1 MTTVLIVHCQS
12 NKKECLHVH
21 VHFPQ
26 ERHDAAV
33 KEGWE
38 YAPLGSESFHL
49 TEGLF
54 DFTRRRRYIRKL
66 VNEVPGARAVFT
78 FTEMKDKSSGDE
90 ERKEQVPHAH
100 MEFKGEET
108 PFWLTFYVI
117 L

>member
-78 FTEMKDKSSGDE
+78 FTEMKDKSSRDE
-90 ERKEQVPHAH
+90 ERKEQVPRAH

-108 PFWLTFYVI
+108 PFLSTFYVI